1 MPVARSAPYVKS
13 ALRVVESLGLLV
25 IALATVVAGCQEVMV
40 MVHAGKVT
48 LGDLLLMFIFLEVLA
63 MVGVFYSSGN
73 LPVRIPIFIAIV
85 ALARYMIL
93 DTKALTEERILAV
106 SAGICLLAI
115 SAILIS
121 YGESRDRAAVEM
133 AP

>member
-13 ALRVVESLGLLV
+13 ALRMAESLGLLV

-121 YGESRDRAAVEM
+121 YGESRDRAAAEK

>member
-13 ALRVVESLGLLV
+13 ALRVAESGGLLV
-25 IALATVVAGCQEVMV
+25 IALATVVAGYQEVMV

-93 DTKALTEERILAV
+93 DTKALTVERILAV

-121 YGESRDRAAVEM
+121 YGESRDRVAGEK

>member
-1 MPVARSAPYVKS
+1 MPTARSAPYVKS
-13 ALRVVESLGLLV
+13 ALRVAESLGLLV
-25 IALATVVAGCQEVMV
+25 IALATVVAGYQEVMV

-93 DTKALTEERILAV
+93 DTKALTEGRILAV

-121 YGESRDRAAVEM
+121 YGESRDRAAVEK

>member
-1 MPVARSAPYVKS
+1 MSMFAP
-13 ALRVVESLGLLV
+13 
-25 IALATVVAGCQEVMV
+25 LATVVAGCQEVMV

-121 YGESRDRAAVEM
+121 YGESRDRAALEKE
-133 AP
+133 P

>member
-1 MPVARSAPYVKS
+1 MPVASSAPYVKS
-13 ALRVVESLGLLV
+13 ALRMAESLGLLV
-25 IALATVVAGCQEVMV
+25 IALATVVAGYQEVMV

-121 YGESRDRAAVEM
+121 YGESRDRAAVEK

>member
-1 MPVARSAPYVKS
+1 MPVAHSAPYVKS
-13 ALRVVESLGLLV
+13 ALRVAESLGLLV
-25 IALATVVAGCQEVMV
+25 IALATVVAGFQEVMV

-93 DTKALTEERILAV
+93 DTKALTEERIMAV

-121 YGESRDRAAVEM
+121 YGESRDRAAGEK

>member
-13 ALRVVESLGLLV
+13 ALRMAESLGLLV

-121 YGESRDRAAVEM
+121 YGESRDRAALEKE
-133 AP
+133 P

>member
-13 ALRVVESLGLLV
+13 ALRVAESVGLLV
-25 IALATVVAGCQEVMV
+25 IALATVVAGYQEVMV

-121 YGESRDRAAVEM
+121 YGESRDRAAVEK

>member
-1 MPVARSAPYVKS
+1 MPVTRSAPYVKS

-25 IALATVVAGCQEVMV
+25 IAVATVVAGYQEVMV

-48 LGDLLLMFIFLEVLA
+48 LGDLQLMFIFLEVLA
-63 MVGVFYSSGN
+63 MVGVFYSSGS

-93 DTKALTEERILAV
+93 DTKSLTEARILAV
-106 SAGICLLAI
+106 SVGICLLSV

-121 YGESRDRAAVEM
+121 YGERRDEQAAEKGH
-133 AP
+133 

>member
-13 ALRVVESLGLLV
+13 ALRVAESLGLLV
-25 IALATVVAGCQEVMV
+25 IALATVVAGYQEVMV

-121 YGESRDRAAVEM
+121 YGESRDRAALEKE
-133 AP
+133 P

>member
-13 ALRVVESLGLLV
+13 ALRVAESVGLLV
-25 IALATVVAGCQEVMV
+25 IALATVVAGYQEVMV

-93 DTKALTEERILAV
+93 DTKALTVERILAV

-121 YGESRDRAAVEM
+121 YGESRDRAALEKE
-133 AP
+133 P